1 MTLVRWNPL
10 KEVPVLQNR
19 INRMFEDFFHDG
31 FIENTKGM
39 GMTGAWNPVV
49 DIYDTHDTTVIK
61 ADLPGLKKEDITI
74 NIEGNVLSLTGERN
88 LDEEVKKENYYR
100 RERAYGM
107 FKREFT
113 LPSTVDHEKIKAEF
127 KDGVLNIEIPKPE
140 EKKPKTITVQ

>member
-19 INRMFEDFFHDG
+19 INRLFEDFFPET
-31 FIENTKGM
+31 FIEGTKNMVGV
-39 GMTGAWNPVV
+39 WNPVV
-49 DIYDTHDTTVIK
+49 DIYDTQDTTVIK

-74 NIEGNVLSLTGERN
+74 SIEGDVLTLTGERSH
-88 LDEEVKKENYYR
+88 DDEVKKENYYR

-113 LPSTVDHEKIKAEF
+113 LPSTVDHEKIKADF
-127 KDGVLNIEIPKPE
+127 KDGVLKIEVPKPE

>member
-19 INRMFEDFFHDG
+19 INRLFEDFFPET
-31 FIENTKGM
+31 FIEGTKNMVGV
-39 GMTGAWNPVV
+39 WNPVV
-49 DIYDTHDTTVIK
+49 DIYDTQDTTVIK
-61 ADLPGLKKEDITI
+61 ADLPGMKKEDITI
-74 NIEGNVLSLTGERN
+74 SIEGDVLTLTGERSH
-88 LDEEVKKENYYR
+88 DDEVKKENYYR

-113 LPSTVDHEKIKAEF
+113 LPSTVDHEKITADF
-127 KDGVLNIEIPKPE
+127 KDGVLKIEVPKPE

>member
-19 INRMFEDFFHDG
+19 INRLFEDFFPDTFMEG
-31 FIENTKGM
+31 TKDMAGV
-39 GMTGAWNPVV
+39 WNPVV
-49 DIYDTHDTTVIK
+49 DIYDTQDTTVIK

-74 NIEGNVLSLTGERN
+74 NIEGDVLTLTGERN
-88 LDEEVKKENYYR
+88 HDEEVKKENYYR
-100 RERAYGM
+100 RERAYGL

-113 LPSTVDHEKIKAEF
+113 LPSTVDHEKIKADF
-127 KDGVLNIEIPKPE
+127 KDGVLKIEIPKPE

>member
-19 INRMFEDFFHDG
+19 INRLFEDFFPDTFMDG
-31 FIENTKGM
+31 TKDMAGV
-39 GMTGAWNPVV
+39 WNPVV
-49 DIYDTHDTTVIK
+49 DIYDTQDTTVIK

-74 NIEGNVLSLTGERN
+74 NIEGDVLTLTGERN
-88 LDEEVKKENYYR
+88 HDEEVKKENYYR
-100 RERAYGM
+100 RERAYGL

-113 LPSTVDHEKIKAEF
+113 LPSTVDHEKIKADF
-127 KDGVLNIEIPKPE
+127 KDGVLKIEIPKPE

>member
-19 INRMFEDFFHDG
+19 INRLFEDFFPET
-31 FIENTKGM
+31 FIE
-39 GMTGAWNPVV
+39 GAKDMVGVWNPVV
-49 DIYDTHDTTVIK
+49 DIYDTQDTTVIK
-61 ADLPGLKKEDITI
+61 ADLPGMKKEDITI
-74 NIEGNVLSLTGERN
+74 SIEGDVLTLTGERSH
-88 LDEEVKKENYYR
+88 DDEVKKENYYR

-113 LPSTVDHEKIKAEF
+113 LPSTVDHEKITADF
-127 KDGVLNIEIPKPE
+127 KDGVLKIEVPKPE

>member
-19 INRMFEDFFHDG
+19 INRLFEDFFPET
-31 FIENTKGM
+31 FIE
-39 GMTGAWNPVV
+39 GAKDMAGVWNPVV
-49 DIYDTHDTTVIK
+49 DIYDTQDTTVIK
-61 ADLPGLKKEDITI
+61 ADLPGMKKEDITI
-74 NIEGNVLSLTGERN
+74 SIEGDVLTLTGERSH
-88 LDEEVKKENYYR
+88 DDEVKKENYYR

-113 LPSTVDHEKIKAEF
+113 LPSTVDHEKITADF
-127 KDGVLNIEIPKPE
+127 KDGVLKIEVPKPE

>member
-19 INRMFEDFFHDG
+19 INRLFEDFFPET
-31 FIENTKGM
+31 FIEGTKNMVGV
-39 GMTGAWNPVV
+39 WNPVV
-49 DIYDTHDTTVIK
+49 DIYDTQDTTVIK

-74 NIEGNVLSLTGERN
+74 SIEGDVLILTGERTH
-88 LDEEVKKENYYR
+88 DDEVKKENYYR

-113 LPSTVDHEKIKAEF
+113 LPSTVDHEKIKADF
-127 KDGVLNIEIPKPE
+127 KDGVLKIEVPKPE

>member
-19 INRMFEDFFHDG
+19 INRLFEDFFPET
-31 FIENTKGM
+31 FIEGTKNMVGV
-39 GMTGAWNPVV
+39 WNPVV
-49 DIYDTHDTTVIK
+49 DIYDTQDTTVIK

-74 NIEGNVLSLTGERN
+74 SIEGDVLTLTGERTH
-88 LDEEVKKENYYR
+88 DDEVKKENYYR

-113 LPSTVDHEKIKAEF
+113 LPSTVDHEKIKADF
-127 KDGVLNIEIPKPE
+127 KDGVLKIEVPKPE

>member
-19 INRMFEDFFHDG
+19 INRLFDDFFPETFMDSG
-31 FIENTKGM
+31 KSMAGV
-39 GMTGAWNPVV
+39 WNPVV
-49 DIYDTHDTTVIK
+49 DIYDTADTTVIK
-61 ADLPGLKKEDITI
+61 ADLPGLKKEDIAI

-88 LDEEVKKENYYR
+88 LDEEVKKENFYR

-113 LPSTVDHEKIKAEF
+113 LPSTVDHEKIKADF
-127 KDGVLNIEIPKPE
+127 KDGVLKIEIPKPE

>member
-19 INRMFEDFFHDG
+19 INRLFEDFFPET
-31 FIENTKGM
+31 FIENTRGM
-39 GMTGAWNPVV
+39 AGTWNPVV
-49 DIYDTHDTTVIK
+49 DIYDTADTTVIK

-88 LDEEVKKENYYR
+88 IEEEVKKENYYR

-113 LPSTVDHEKIKAEF
+113 LPASVDHEKIKADF
-127 KDGVLNIEIPKPE
+127 KDGVLKIEIPKPE